1 MWAWIIGGA
10 VLLLV
15 AVAIYYWNTIVV
27 LGNRIDNA
35 VSQIDVQLKRRADL
49 IPSLVET
56 VKGYMKHEKSV
67 FKDVTDARERMM
79 GAGKLEDRVKASNA
93 LTGALKTIFALAENY
108 PNLKANENFMQLQEE
123 LSSIENK
130 IAYSRQFYNDSV
142 LSFNNMITTV
152 PGMFFKGSRST
163 RSYLEIDVAEK
174 AMPKIQF

>member
-79 GAGKLEDRVKASNA
+79 AAGKLEDRVKASNA

-130 IAYSRQFYNDSV
+130 
-142 LSFNNMITTV
+142 
-152 PGMFFKGSRST
+152 
-163 RSYLEIDVAEK
+163 
-174 AMPKIQF
+174 